1 MEILAERRWIDP
13 YSPYPRRP
21 ASASRPGPR
30 HPPQK
35 MPGSCHASHAS
46 PIAKVDPV
54 PTRVTERRYP
64 RGAPAPPMIF
74 RGDMVVLIRGYYVY
88 MFTHSII
95 QVCALKSSPFVTLHT
110 PDTPP
115 ARPCPAAETLAP
127 AMQNFGASRAQ
138 TETHANTSTK
148 SSGDRSTG
156 QPRATRSR
164 SPTRGGRR
172 ISRSGAPTSPSILQ
186 ASAMR
191 RLRLS
196 LSQAIAA

>member
-74 RGDMVVLIRGYYVY
+74 RGDMVVLILR
-88 MFTHSII
+88 T
-95 QVCALKSSPFVTLHT
+95 CT
-110 PDTPP
+110 
-115 ARPCPAAETLAP
+115 C
-127 AMQNFGASRAQ
+127 SRTQ
-138 TETHANTSTK
+138 
-148 SSGDRSTG
+148 
-156 QPRATRSR
+156 
-164 SPTRGGRR
+164 
-172 ISRSGAPTSPSILQ
+172 
-186 ASAMR
+186 
-191 RLRLS
+191 
-196 LSQAIAA
+196 